1 MEMLTKKPFRNFNFA
16 RSLHILILFLI
27 FAGFVILFI
36 WLTGYYYF
44 SSTFSKTVITL
55 ILTAVFFIIIYLTI
69 PLTVQFYFSVKFGIK
84 TTRAEAKY
92 LEPLLG
98 TPPALGVI
106 KWYPLN
112 ELWDIPCEKRKEAL
126 FAAASEILGCSYNNT
141 IYGG

>member
-1 MEMLTKKPFRNFNFA
+1 
-16 RSLHILILFLI
+16 LFPI

-44 SSTFSKTVITL
+44 NNTFSKTVIAL
-55 ILTAVFFIIIYLTI
+55 MLAAAFFIIIYLTL
-69 PLTVQFYFSVKFGIK
+69 PLTVQFYFFVKFGIK

-92 LEPLLG
+92 LDPLLG
-98 TPPALGVI
+98 TPLGTGLI

-112 ELWDIPCEKRKEAL
+112 ELWDIPCEKRKEVL

-141 IYGG
+141 I